1 MSIHPNTNPTRIT
14 ASRRG
19 RRTSDLAI
27 ASSLLAVAVIFGIGI
42 TAFSTLP
49 STNGMQATTTG
60 QVIPKPSP
68 MQPNDIYYR

>member
-1 MSIHPNTNPTRIT
+1 MSIHPNTNPTPIT
-14 ASRRG
+14 ASRRR

-27 ASSLLAVAVIFGIGI
+27 ASSLLAVAVILGIGI

-49 STNGMQATTTG
+49 STDVMQATTG

-68 MQPNDIYYR
+68 MQPNEIYYR